1 MIGMGNVN
9 GSLVC
14 TDLGKTSSKSDRTI
28 SAETL
33 RAIEHFNLGINRKVA
48 VDNYNNDISMFQAA
62 RIIHDIEAGVHRLSE
77 QKHPANRYFCG
88 SQGVLMSAF

>member
-1 MIGMGNVN
+1 MGDVN
-9 GSLVC
+9 GRLVGI
-14 TDLGKTSSKSDRTI
+14 DLDKTSSKSEQTV

-33 RAIEHFNLGINRKVA
+33 RAIEHFNLGINRKVE

-77 QKHPANRYFCG
+77 QKHPANRYF
-88 SQGVLMSAF
+88 VVHRVF

>member
-1 MIGMGNVN
+1 MGNVN

-14 TDLGKTSSKSDRTI
+14 TDLDKTSSKSDRTI

-48 VDNYNNDISMFQAA
+48 VDNYNNDISIFQAA
-62 RIIHDIEAGVHRLSE
+62 RIIHDIEAGVIGLVNKNTLQTAIFVVHRV
-77 QKHPANRYFCG
+77 F
-88 SQGVLMSAF
+88 